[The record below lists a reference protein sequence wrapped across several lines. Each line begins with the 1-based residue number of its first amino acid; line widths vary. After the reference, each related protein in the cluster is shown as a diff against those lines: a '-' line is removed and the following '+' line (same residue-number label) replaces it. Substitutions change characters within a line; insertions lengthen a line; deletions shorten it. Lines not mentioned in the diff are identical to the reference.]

1 MAEPPEDLAFTPE
14 QAARLNKLAEEFV
27 AAVGGSNQD
36 PSDPAY
42 KRRWQEAQWLSDQQF
57 RAFFGTRVFA
67 EMQKQAYFQTIQGRM
82 SH

>member
-14 QAARLNKLAEEFV
+14 QTARFNKLAEEFV
-27 AAVGGSNQD
+27 AAVGGNNQD

-57 RAFFGTRVFA
+57 RAFFGTQVFA
-67 EMQKQAYFQTIQGRM
+67 EMQRRAYFQTIHGHVSR
-82 SH
+82 